1 MLGLA
6 LAVINVLDV
15 VDLEPRTLGIAT
27 IDGRHGYVED
37 GLPLR
42 GLAERTL
49 LDLHRLSGTYDDRH
63 ERMAVVEGIATD
75 FLHAAWNVYHAQR
88 TTSVESIGIDVFD
101 RVGDFNL
108 GKRRTVLESL

>member
-1 MLGLA
+1 M
-6 LAVINVLDV
+6 AVINVLDV

-27 IDGRHGYVED
+27 IDGSHRNIENALSLC
-37 GLPLR
+37 GLS
-42 GLAERTL
+42 ERAL
-49 LDLHRLSGTYDDRH
+49 LDFYRFSGTNDDRH

-88 TTSVESIGIDVFD
+88 ATSVESIGIDVFD